1 MPYDGSTMRAAL
13 FGGTRVALFGGT
25 FDPPHRGHIAL
36 ARLARKRLALDR
48 ILVAPVAAQPLK
60 HHAHPASFN
69 DRVAMTRLAFARQ
82 PGIEVSLIDA
92 PRADGSSNY
101 TFDTLAELRR
111 QLQPND
117 ELFCILGADSLLG
130 IRNWHRP
137 SDLLLACDFIVGAR
151 PGSGAQLDL
160 AKLSAA
166 LPEAISATPLA
177 SELSHTQ
184 LFELSLRSDTPQKLM
199 PAPPASRLYLL
210 TDLDENVSATAIR
223 AHIRA
228 ALRGNAQPHSVLA
241 PAVAAYIRTHHLYQH
256 L

>member
-1 MPYDGSTMRAAL
+1 MPYDGSTMRPAL

-36 ARLARKRLALDR
+36 ARLARKRLSLDR

-60 HHAHPASFN
+60 RHAHPASFS
-69 DRVAMTRLAFARQ
+69 DRVAMARLAFARQ
-82 PGIEVSLIDA
+82 PGIEISLIDA
-92 PRADGSSNY
+92 PRPDGSSNY
-101 TFDTLAELRR
+101 TLDTLAELSR
-111 QLQPND
+111 QLQPSD

-137 SDLLLACDFIVGAR
+137 DDLLLACDFIVGAR
-151 PGSGAQLDL
+151 PGFDL
-160 AKLSAA
+160 AQVRAA
-166 LPEAISATPLA
+166 LPETIAAVPVTSDLPHTQVL
-177 SELSHTQ
+177 ELSRDPDPSHAAVRP
-184 LFELSLRSDTPQKLM
+184 S
-199 PAPPASRLYLL
+199 SRLYLL
-210 TDLDENVSATAIR
+210 TDLAENASATAIR
-223 AHIRA
+223 AHIHA